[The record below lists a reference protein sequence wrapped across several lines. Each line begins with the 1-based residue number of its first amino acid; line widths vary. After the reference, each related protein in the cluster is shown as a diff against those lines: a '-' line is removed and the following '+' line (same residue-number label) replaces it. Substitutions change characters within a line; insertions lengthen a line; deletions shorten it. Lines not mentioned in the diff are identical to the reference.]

1 MLEILSK
8 KIRKFICVNLEEK
21 RGVQFVENRQMLNL
35 GNYEVENSEKL
46 EVKGN
51 LGAKK

>member
-8 KIRKFICVNLEEK
+8 KIRKFICVNFGEK
-21 RGVQFVENRQMLNL
+21 RGVQVVENRQILNL
-35 GNYEVENSEKL
+35 VNCEVENSEKL

-51 LGAKK
+51 PEANK